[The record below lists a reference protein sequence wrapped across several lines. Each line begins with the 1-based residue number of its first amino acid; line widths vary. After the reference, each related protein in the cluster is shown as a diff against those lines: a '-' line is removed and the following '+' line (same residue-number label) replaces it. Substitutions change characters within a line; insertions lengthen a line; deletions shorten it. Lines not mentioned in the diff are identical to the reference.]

1 MTLRRSVWL
10 CGLAAALAAAPARA
24 GEVDKYLPE
33 DTEVLVS
40 VNVRQIV
47 DSDLF
52 KKYALE
58 QARAALK
65 DQEDVQDVLK
75 ELGLDPFKDL
85 DRVLVAKPSGG
96 EQDRG
101 LVIAYGR
108 FDLDRLRAKAD
119 EAAKNQPDLV
129 KIHKIPDG
137 AGGKAVVYEVNVPNQ
152 PTPVFV
158 ALPNKETVLASTG
171 KDYVVDAL
179 KKETAKEKPALKNK
193 DFQALLEKMDAKQA
207 VSLAGVGSALTEGG
221 LDEVKALFEKVEAV
235 GGGVSIGDDIKIEV
249 SVAAKSADDA
259 KGLKETIGDDLKQ
272 ARLLLTALTLVQ
284 SDPGLELLLDVANSV
299 RVSVKGKAVVVK
311 ASVSADAL
319 EEALKKDKNP

>member
-1 MTLRRSVWL
+1 MTFRRSVWL

-108 FDLDRLRAKAD
+108 FDLDR
-119 EAAKNQPDLV
+119 
-129 KIHKIPDG
+129 
-137 AGGKAVVYEVNVPNQ
+137 
-152 PTPVFV
+152 
-158 ALPNKETVLASTG
+158 
-171 KDYVVDAL
+171 
-179 KKETAKEKPALKNK
+179 
-193 DFQALLEKMDAKQA
+193 
-207 VSLAGVGSALTEGG
+207 
-221 LDEVKALFEKVEAV
+221 
-235 GGGVSIGDDIKIEV
+235 
-249 SVAAKSADDA
+249 
-259 KGLKETIGDDLKQ
+259 
-272 ARLLLTALTLVQ
+272 
-284 SDPGLELLLDVANSV
+284 
-299 RVSVKGKAVVVK
+299 
-311 ASVSADAL
+311 
-319 EEALKKDKNP
+319 